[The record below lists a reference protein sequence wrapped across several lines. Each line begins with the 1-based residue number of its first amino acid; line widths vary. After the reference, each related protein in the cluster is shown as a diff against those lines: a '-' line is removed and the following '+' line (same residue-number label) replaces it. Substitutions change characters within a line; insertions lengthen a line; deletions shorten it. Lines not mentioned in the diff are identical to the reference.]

1 MPTVCRSLRN
11 FLAKK
16 IFASSGCLGQLLLWE
31 NYCGTLNYTS
41 SFTDLVIIL
50 NQKAIHQRCLKF
62 LMTNIQ
68 IFKFT
73 ITSVTHTLRSFNQ
86 FETYILK
93 IKLSLNSN
101 EYRANQLWQL
111 LLHNIKNCYYY
122 NSNLR
127 FESWFAMNVHVISVN
142 NVLRIL
148 FTLIKIGFSN

>member
-1 MPTVCRSLRN
+1 M
-11 FLAKK
+11 A
-16 IFASSGCLGQLLLWE
+16 
-31 NYCGTLNYTS
+31 
-41 SFTDLVIIL
+41 
-50 NQKAIHQRCLKF
+50 
-62 LMTNIQ
+62 NIQ
-68 IFKFT
+68 IFKWT
-73 ITSVTHTLRSFNQ
+73 NTSVTHTLRSFNQ

-111 LLHNIKNCYYY
+111 LLHNIKNCCYY